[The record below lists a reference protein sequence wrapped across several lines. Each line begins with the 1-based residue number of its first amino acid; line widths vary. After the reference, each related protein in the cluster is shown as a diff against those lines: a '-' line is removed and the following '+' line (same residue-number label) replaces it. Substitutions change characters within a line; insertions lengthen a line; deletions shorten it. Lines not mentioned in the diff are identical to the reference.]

1 MIALHNQWW
10 TFYLNHSVRLRA
22 RYTPSLLNWSSHMTE
37 YSDCPPCCLLVSLL
51 SNPLQIATCQLAQL
65 RGFSLLKSMLIIL
78 KDSRKSAP
86 IRWKYKWGIQFKSE
100 RKFSVTSC
108 WAPQNS
114 HAELHIHTGEMIGLP
129 WFWKI
134 KKDKRQLRHLGNAW
148 IYLVF
153 SNKSISILQMENG
166 QIKWKTEYLSK
177 ASPKRKLS
185 IGKSWDAFNKHHRL
199 HKQLQCSMSYIIQLS
214 STLMEG

>member
-1 MIALHNQWW
+1 MMNFLPLPQCTAEGSIHSEPTELIFTFDRVQWLSSMLP
-10 TFYLNHSVRLRA
+10 FGQPAVKSAADCDLSVSA
-22 RYTPSLLNWSSHMTE
+22 AE
-37 YSDCPPCCLLVSLL
+37 
-51 SNPLQIATCQLAQL
+51 
-65 RGFSLLKSMLIIL
+65 GFSLLKSMLIIL